1 MTKLYL
7 NSNAFT
13 GPVDLTSLPDGM
25 KRLRLDRDKFFGEVS
40 FEKLPASISLLQ
52 LSYTNLRGEYNIR
65 AFSGHIQVSNSN
77 IIEHRDY
84 GINDALGWIDR
95 DEDDSG

>member
-25 KRLRLDRDKFFGEVS
+25 KRLRLDRNKFSGEVS
-40 FEKLPASISLLQ
+40 FEKLPASMSLLQ
-52 LSYTNLRGEYNIR
+52 LSYTNFRGEYNVR
-65 AFSGHIQVSNSN
+65 DFAGHIRVSHSN
-77 IIEHRDY
+77 IIEHMGAMIR
-84 GINDALGWIDR
+84 LR
-95 DEDDSG
+95 